1 MNMEQFN
8 AQQYLELMLKD
19 KKKHIQIIALFALTK
34 KYSFENYEQILWFI
48 KRNSK
53 AAKELEIFELDK
65 IKRTLEYLL
74 QTVNYKVALETVSKF
89 IMENISELKGE
100 EPILILKNGERI
112 YDTTRLRE
120 LEKLRRIK
128 YVKNK
133 WFEI

>member
-1 MNMEQFN
+1 MEQFN